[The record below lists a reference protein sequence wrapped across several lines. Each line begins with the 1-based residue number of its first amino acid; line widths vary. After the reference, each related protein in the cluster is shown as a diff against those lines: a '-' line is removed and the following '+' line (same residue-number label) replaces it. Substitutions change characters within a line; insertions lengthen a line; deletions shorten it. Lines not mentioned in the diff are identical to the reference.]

1 MRWGHFHLH
10 SAVHLISRLAATAS
24 PHRGSLGVRRSKA
37 SPSRGGGSAERRDGE
52 VVPERDNL
60 SVCFADSSPERG
72 AFSLRRAN
80 PSGPSGQLPLTR
92 GALVPRKKVTRIKI
106 STAPSIDGSR
116 STATSYKSDTP
127 VSGGAYQTIREV
139 TTEWNDN

>member
-1 MRWGHFHLH
+1 MRWGQCIYAAL
-10 SAVHLISRLAATAS
+10 STSSVSLRLTAS
-24 PHRGSLGVRRSKA
+24 PHRGSFGVHRSKA

-80 PSGPSGQLPLTR
+80 PSGPSGQFPLTR

-127 VSGGAYQTIREV
+127 VSGGAYQNIREV